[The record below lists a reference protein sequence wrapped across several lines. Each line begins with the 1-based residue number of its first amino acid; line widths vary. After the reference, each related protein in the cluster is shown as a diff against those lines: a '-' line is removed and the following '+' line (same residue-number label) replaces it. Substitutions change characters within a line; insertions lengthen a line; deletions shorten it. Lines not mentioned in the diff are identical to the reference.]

1 MHNRKNYAAE
11 SEAIMCQLLGMNC
24 ATPTDITFSFRGFSQ
39 RAGITSD
46 HCDGFG
52 IAFFE
57 DKACRLFVD
66 NQSAVESP
74 IAELI
79 RNYPIKS
86 RNVIAHIRKATQGK
100 INLENSHP
108 FSRELWG
115 RQWIFAHNGDL
126 HDFNPHLSGRFSPVG
141 NTDSELA
148 FCYLL
153 EQFVLRFGY
162 HEPSLEQIF
171 ELLVEISPQI
181 AEHGTFNFCLSN
193 GQALFAYN
201 ITKLH
206 WLVREYP
213 FKPAQLIDLDVEVDF
228 SQVTTPEDRV
238 AVITTEPLTQNETW
252 SAFKP
257 GEMILFKDGQPI
269 QHKITVVERLEREE
283 VNPSLKRITRA
294 DQY

>member
-1 MHNRKNYAAE
+1 
-11 SEAIMCQLLGMNC
+11 MCQLLGMNC
-24 ATPTDITFSFRGFSQ
+24 ATPTDVTFSFRGFSQ

-74 IAELI
+74 IAELV

-100 INLENSHP
+100 ITLENSHP

-126 HDFNPHLSGRFSPVG
+126 HGFNPTLSGRFTPVG
-141 NTDSELA
+141 NTDSERA
-148 FCYLL
+148 FCFLL
-153 EQFVLRFGY
+153 DQLVLKFGY
-162 HEPSLEQIF
+162 HEPKLNQIF
-171 ELLVEISPQI
+171 DLLAEVSPKI

-193 GQALFAYN
+193 GQALFTYA

-238 AVITTEPLTQNETW
+238 AVITTEPLTQNEVWT
-252 SAFKP
+252 AFEP
-257 GEMILFKDGQPI
+257 GEMILFQDGRPI
-269 QHKITVVERLEREE
+269 RNQLTQIERLERERL
-283 VNPSLKRITRA
+283 NPELKRITNLSST
-294 DQY
+294 